1 MVEKSALEKTV
12 ASLQHQ
18 TLLEIN
24 NGSKANKQK
33 IEDFLKIIWEI
44 NNNFKTDYMD
54 YPLQTLKVKG
64 YTGDINKLPL
74 KNDYSLI

>member
-33 IEDFLKIIWEI
+33 IEDFLKIIWEM
-44 NNNFKTDYMD
+44 TSSA
-54 YPLQTLKVKG
+54 P
-64 YTGDINKLPL
+64 
-74 KNDYSLI
+74 